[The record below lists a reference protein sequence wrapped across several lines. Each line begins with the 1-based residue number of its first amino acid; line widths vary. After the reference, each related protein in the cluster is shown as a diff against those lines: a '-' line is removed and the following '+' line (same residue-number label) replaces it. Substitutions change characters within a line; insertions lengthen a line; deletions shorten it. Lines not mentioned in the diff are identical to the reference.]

1 MVELT
6 RRTALVGLSVAAL
19 APGAASAQAAV
30 LLKTIA
36 ATGETIPAIGMGS
49 WRTFDV
55 GRDTAARSARIEV
68 LRTFFALGGALI
80 DSSPMYGSSQEVI
93 GAAVKTLGKKPVAA
107 DKVWIEGRDAGLRQ
121 IAETRRRWNAQLD
134 LLQVHNLVDWETH
147 LPELFQM
154 KAQGDIRYV
163 GVTSY
168 AGLRYDDIARI
179 AENEP
184 IDFIQLTYNI
194 ADREAEARLLPLAL
208 ERGIAV
214 IANRPFREG
223 VLIQTFGSWPLPPVA
238 AEIGAA
244 TWPQFLLK
252 FVISHPAVTAAI
264 PATRSSGHM
273 AENMASMGG
282 GVPDAATRTAMAK
295 AVGDL

>member
-1 MVELT
+1 MAFASLLT
-6 RRTALVGLSVAAL
+6 EEQVNRTHEASLEILENVGLLVRYDKARAMFSKHGCKVDAESCNVKFPRKVVEKFRRML
-19 APGAASAQAAV
+19 P
-30 LLKTIA
+30 
-36 ATGETIPAIGMGS
+36 P
-49 WRTFDV
+49 TFTFR
-55 GRDTAARSARIEV
+55 GRDPKYDRSIPRDGPIIVTGSSAPDIIDPVTGRERRARS
-68 LRTFFALGGALI
+68 
-80 DSSPMYGSSQEVI
+80 
-93 GAAVKTLGKKPVAA
+93 
-107 DKVWIEGRDAGLRQ
+107 
-121 IAETRRRWNAQLD
+121 
-134 LLQVHNLVDWETH
+134 
-147 LPELFQM
+147 
-154 KAQGDIRYV
+154 
-163 GVTSY
+163 
-168 AGLRYDDIARI
+168 DDIARI